1 MKGDELSQLQLKIFG
16 YESPK
21 LTGIV
26 DSLVE
31 ERYPSRPN
39 YLTVALKFAGR
50 VGIPPKRIYEK
61 DGIFGEEGKKNPEVK
76 ELINRIESRIDFAYN
91 KRLEKDIKE
100 FEELLPLVKQDGY
113 QGINCIRIN
122 HPLNVLK
129 SVGGKRDVE
138 RAVETYR
145 KLTDIELNGI
155 NLNHVYTHWN
165 DSATPR
171 WKVWSG
177 EPILVYWDE
186 KERFA
191 YSEINEDVEK
201 ITNPEELIPRIGARS
216 ESRRAFI
223 VWDEEYKPIEF
234 KGLIPKDKSR
244 LAPFWFSSV
253 PEGLLDYESAKR
265 EEEMLNKL
273 GFLKAKAKRVG
284 VASGPWIEEV
294 EYGILRREGNK
305 TKYVPWV
312 RIGALDKDL
321 LERIDISSTA
331 RNFGT
336 QLRKLHDLEKVDG
349 ELDPHSKHTKGYVSY
364 LHVGN
369 VDINGNI
376 IDFEDLTD
384 TADMSEERKIE
395 LRSEDITQFF
405 YGDRGGGGF
414 FRTPGLYRRYPF
426 SEDKELAKEF
436 VEAFASAYV
445 GEEVTLKD
453 IGVELSS
460 PRWSPEWSE
469 NVVRLAYG

>member
-1 MKGDELSQLQLKIFG
+1 MDSVVAEWYPRRPDYYKVLVASRGSLIRDNRSIYDILK
-16 YESPK
+16 
-21 LTGIV
+21 
-26 DSLVE
+26 
-31 ERYPSRPN
+31 
-39 YLTVALKFAGR
+39 
-50 VGIPPKRIYEK
+50 EK
-61 DGIFGEEGKKNPEVK
+61 ENEGLEVK
-76 ELINRIESRIDFAYN
+76 ELIEEIESKIDSAYTT
-91 KRLEKDIKE
+91 RLERDIKE

-122 HPLNVLK
+122 RPLNVLK
-129 SVGGKRDVE
+129 RVEGKQAVE

-145 KLTDIELNGI
+145 KLTDIELHGI

-165 DSATPR
+165 DPVIQR
-171 WKVWSG
+171 WRCWNG

-234 KGLIPKDKSR
+234 KGLVPKDKSR
-244 LAPFWFSSV
+244 LAPFRFSSV
-253 PEGLLDYESAKR
+253 PEDLLDYESAKR

-305 TKYVPWV
+305 TKYTPWV

-321 LERIDISSTA
+321 LARIDISSTA

-349 ELDPHSKHTKGYVSY
+349 ELDPYSKSAKGYVSY

-405 YGDRGGGGF
+405 DGDREPPF
-414 FRTPGLYRRYPF
+414 ATPGLYRRYPF
-426 SEDKELAKEF
+426 SEDKDLAKEF
-436 VEAFASAYV
+436 IEAFASAYV

-460 PRWSPEWSE
+460 PRWSPKWSE
-469 NVVRLAYG
+469 NIVKLAYV